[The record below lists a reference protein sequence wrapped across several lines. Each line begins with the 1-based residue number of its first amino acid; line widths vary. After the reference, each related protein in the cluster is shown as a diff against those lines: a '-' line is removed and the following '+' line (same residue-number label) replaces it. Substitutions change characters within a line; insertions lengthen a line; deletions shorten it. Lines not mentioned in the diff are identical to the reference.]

1 MKTFASLVEEVQKP
15 GLCHLCGGCLTFC
28 TAINYGALEM
38 GENGMPYLSD
48 MEKCIEC
55 GLCYSICPEIKEL
68 DDDIR
73 KIGDWSEPLGCIME
87 THVARATDPGIRQN
101 AIDGGVVTGLL
112 LHLFEEGRI
121 DGAIVTKPSGRFQRE
136 PWLAITRDE
145 IAASAGFYFDT
156 SHGMKRFLNGYSIYT
171 PPTQKLQSMIQQ
183 GLRKV
188 ALVGMPCQITAIR
201 KIEALGVLPS
211 DSIHYCLGLFCSGN
225 FIFGPEQQEK
235 LAEIGAFKLENV
247 KKMNVKETF
256 LVHLKDGETKS
267 IPLER
272 LDFMKRPACRFC
284 ADYAAEFADISCG
297 GIGAPD
303 GHTSVIIRTSTGRK
317 LFNDAC
323 GQTIELYNAKDN
335 AALTAKVLK
344 QIEAASSAKKR
355 LAAKHRQTLH
365 KAK

>member
-15 GLCHLCGGCLTFC
+15 GLCHRCGGCLTFC
-28 TAINYGALEM
+28 TAVNYGALEM
-38 GENGMPYLSD
+38 DENGMPYMRD
-48 MEKCIEC
+48 MEKCTEC

-68 DDDIR
+68 DDEII
-73 KIGDWSEPLGCIME
+73 KIADWSEPLGRIME
-87 THVARATDPGIRQN
+87 THVAHAIDPEIHQN
-101 AIDGGVVTGLL
+101 ATDGGVVTGLL

-121 DGAIVTKPSGRFQRE
+121 DGAIVTKPSGHFQRE

-156 SHGMKRFLNGYSIYT
+156 SHGMKHFLNGYSIYT
-171 PPTQKLQSMIQQ
+171 PPTQKLRSMLHQ

-201 KIEALGVLPS
+201 KTEALGVLPS

-235 LAEIGAFKLENV
+235 LAEIGAFQWENV
-247 KKMNVKETF
+247 KKYNIKETF
-256 LVHLKDGETKS
+256 IIHLRDGETKS
-267 IPLER
+267 LPLEH

-297 GIGAPD
+297 GIGAPE
-303 GHTSVIIRTSTGRK
+303 GQTTVIIRTQTGRT

-323 GQTIELYNAKDN
+323 GQTIELFNPKDKANLAAK
-335 AALTAKVLK
+335 ALK
-344 QIEAASSAKKR
+344 QIGTASSSKKR
-355 LAAKHRQTLH
+355 LAAKHRQTLY
-365 KAK
+365 

>member
-38 GENGMPYLSD
+38 DEDGMPYLSD
-48 MEKCIEC
+48 MEKCTEC
-55 GLCYSICPEIKEL
+55 GLCYSICPEINEL

-73 KIGDWSEPLGCIME
+73 KNAGWSEPMGRIME
-87 THVARATDPGIRQN
+87 THVAHAIEPEIRQN
-101 AIDGGVVTGLL
+101 ATDGGVVTGLL

-121 DGAIVTKPSGRFQRE
+121 DGAIVTKPSGRLQRE
-136 PWLAITRDE
+136 PWLAITREE

-156 SHGMKRFLNGYSIYT
+156 SHGMKRFLDGYSIYT
-171 PPTQKLQSMIQQ
+171 PSTRKLKSMLQQ

-201 KIEALGVLPS
+201 KTEALGVLPS

-225 FIFGPEQQEK
+225 FFCGSEQQEK
-235 LAEIGAFKLENV
+235 LAEIGGFEWENV
-247 KKMNVKETF
+247 QKYNIKETF
-256 LVHLKDGETKS
+256 LIHLKDGETKS
-267 IPLER
+267 IPLEH

-297 GIGAPD
+297 GIGAPE
-303 GHTSVIIRTSTGRK
+303 GQTTVIIRTQTGRR

-323 GQTIELYNAKDN
+323 GQTIELFDAKDKVN
-335 AALTAKVLK
+335 LIAKALK
-344 QIEAASSAKKR
+344 QIEAASAAKKR
-355 LAAKHRQTLH
+355 LSAKHRQAL
-365 KAK
+365 